1 MHTRQYY
8 YKEMQGSIYFK
19 KQDSGYF
26 KDRGGGDEDVARG
39 WGRWE
44 GSKILILDLREGY
57 DHVCFKITQ

>member
-1 MHTRQYY
+1 
-8 YKEMQGSIYFK
+8 MQGSIYFK